1 MQPYSL
7 AAAVVIAIGGAA
19 ALAAQQGAFEF
30 QPQPRWAE
38 EQETEIVCEAMRNEC
53 AATMKDG
60 GMDVDWSYELVFDAD
75 LKLVGVR
82 NVQSTGCKPLD
93 EHLLLGQRKWVGT
106 FANKDGRDLDED
118 ITVALAPGT
127 PKQSVRI
134 LKQGTTSV
142 SFGCG

>member
-1 MQPYSL
+1 MRTVYL
-7 AAAVVIAIGGAA
+7 AAAAAVATSAA
-19 ALAAQQGAFEF
+19 AAFAAQQGVFGF

-38 EQETEIVCEAMRNEC
+38 EQETEVVCEAMAKEC

-60 GMDVDWSYELVFDAD
+60 GMDVDWSYELAFDAD

-82 NVQSTGCKPLD
+82 NVRSTGCKPLD
-93 EHLLLGQRKWVGT
+93 EHLLLGQRKWVKT

-118 ITVALAPGT
+118 ITIALAPGT

>member
-1 MQPYSL
+1 MRTCYL
-7 AAAVVIAIGGAA
+7 AAVAAVAISGAA

-30 QPQPRWAE
+30 QPRPRWAE
-38 EQETEIVCEAMRNEC
+38 EQETEIVCEAMVKEC

-60 GMDVDWSYELVFDAD
+60 GMDVDWSYELAFDAD
-75 LKLVGVR
+75 LKLVGLR
-82 NVQSTGCKPLD
+82 NVKSTGCKPLD
-93 EHLLLGQRKWVGT
+93 EHLLLGQRKWVRT

-118 ITVALAPGT
+118 ITVELAPGT

>member
-1 MQPYSL
+1 MRTYHL
-7 AAAVVIAIGGAA
+7 AAATIAAIGGAA

-38 EQETEIVCEAMRNEC
+38 EQETEVVCEAMAKEC
-53 AATMKDG
+53 LGVMKDG
-60 GMDVDWSYELVFDAD
+60 GMDVDWSYELAFDAD

-82 NVQSTGCKPLD
+82 NVKSTGCRPLD
-93 EHLLLGQRKWVGT
+93 EHLLLGQRKWVKT

>member
-1 MQPYSL
+1 MLRSRL
-7 AAAVVIAIGGAA
+7 AAAAAAAVSAGA

-38 EQETEIVCEAMRNEC
+38 AQETEIVCEAMVKEC

-60 GMDVDWSYELVFDAD
+60 GIDAEWSYEELFDAD

-82 NVQSTGCKPLD
+82 SVKSTGCKPLD
-93 EHLLLGQRKWVGT
+93 EHLLLGQQKWVRT

-118 ITVALAPGT
+118 IVIELAPGT
-127 PKQSVRI
+127 PKQNVRVI
-134 LKQGTTSV
+134 KQGTTSV